1 MVRRLGSV
9 ALVVALLAACASQ
22 TTTTTSSDS
31 AALSSVP
38 TSRTSESDPRKR
50 AAVRLQLASSYYQQ
64 GLLRVA
70 LDEAKAVVQT
80 DPNLA
85 GAYALLGLIYMDL
98 DDRAAADANFQRALG
113 MEPDNP
119 EWQNNYGW
127 FLCRIGQTQQALPY
141 FERAAGNKLYPT
153 PALAL
158 SNAGVCLLNAR
169 DYRAAEPYLRRAL
182 EIDASSP
189 VTKFNL
195 ARVYLALGENQRATF
210 YYGLLENSVEPTA
223 ETLWLGVRI
232 ARARGDSRTERNLG
246 EELRRRFPASPE
258 ASALRRGAYDG

>member
-1 MVRRLGSV
+1 VRRIGS
-9 ALVVALLAACASQ
+9 ALLVAALTAGCASQ
-22 TTTTTSSDS
+22 TTTTTNGSTVSS
-31 AALSSVP
+31 
-38 TSRTSESDPRKR
+38 TSTERTAEADPRKR

-70 LDEAKAVVQT
+70 LDEVRGVVQT

-98 DDRAAADANFQRALG
+98 DNAAESDANFQRALQ

-127 FLCRIGQTQQALPY
+127 FLCRRGQTQQALPY
-141 FERAAGNKLYPT
+141 FERAANNKLYPT

-158 SNAGVCLLNAR
+158 SNAGVCLLNVR
-169 DYRAAEPYLRRAL
+169 DYRAAEPYLRRAF
-182 EIDASSP
+182 EIEAASP

-195 ARVYLALGENQRATF
+195 ARVYLALNDAQRAAF
-210 YYGLLENSVEPTA
+210 YYGLLESTVEPTA

-232 ARARGDSRTERNLG
+232 AHVRKDARTERNLS

-258 ASALRRGAYDG
+258 AAALRRGAYDG